1 MVFVSVP
8 SVDSA
13 ISDSRREAWAF
24 LSVVSDGPSAAL
36 VALVE
41 ELGVEEAA
49 AAVRDRVPVEG
60 LPLGSED
67 LRRGDRAAQFLEV
80 TEHLGGR
87 FVTPDDAEW
96 PRERFSALTGA
107 DGDDVSPLGLWVL
120 GTGSLHSDRGMIAIA
135 GSRASTAYGE
145 HVTSE
150 IAGDL
155 SATGWTVVSTGS
167 FGIASAAHRAALA
180 VGGATIA
187 VTAASIDR
195 AHPAAHQRMFRDIS
209 EHGGLVV
216 SEYPPTHS
224 VPSRHRSLAL
234 NRLIAALSQASVV
247 VETGWRGGSR
257 DILTWASKLGRPAL
271 AVPGPV
277 TSAASEGCHRAIRE
291 GHAALVTNSA
301 DVVAAIA

>member
-1 MVFVSVP
+1 MFVSVP
-8 SVDSA
+8 SVESA

-80 TEHLGGR
+80 TDRLGGR

-96 PRERFSALTGA
+96 PRERFSALAGA

-195 AHPAAHQRMFRDIS
+195 PHPAAHERMFRDIS

-216 SEYPPTHS
+216 SEYSPTHS

-257 DILTWASKLGRPAL
+257 DILTWASKLGQPAL

>member
-1 MVFVSVP
+1 MFVSVP

-195 AHPAAHQRMFRDIS
+195 AHPAAHERMFRDIS

>member
-8 SVDSA
+8 SVDRA

-49 AAVRDRVPVEG
+49 AAVRDGVPVEG
-60 LPLGSED
+60 FRLEPED
-67 LRRGDRAAQFLEV
+67 LRRGDRAAQFLEA
-80 TEHLGGR
+80 TERLGGR

-96 PRERFSALTGA
+96 PHDRFSALTGA
-107 DGDDVSPLGLWVL
+107 DGDDVSPLGLWTL

-180 VGGATIA
+180 VGGPTIA

-195 AHPAAHQRMFRDIS
+195 AHPAAHERMFRDIS

-224 VPSRHRSLAL
+224 APSRHRSLAL

>member
-13 ISDSRREAWAF
+13 IFDSRREAWAF

-195 AHPAAHQRMFRDIS
+195 AHPAAHERMFRDIS

-257 DILTWASKLGRPAL
+257 GILTWASKLGRPAL

>member
-13 ISDSRREAWAF
+13 IFDSRREAWAF

-49 AAVRDRVPVEG
+49 AAGRDRVPVEG

-195 AHPAAHQRMFRDIS
+195 AHPAAHERMFRDIS

>member
-1 MVFVSVP
+1 VVFVSVP

-13 ISDSRREAWAF
+13 IFDSRREAWAF

-195 AHPAAHQRMFRDIS
+195 AHPAAHERMFRDIS

>member
-1 MVFVSVP
+1 
-8 SVDSA
+8 
-13 ISDSRREAWAF
+13 
-24 LSVVSDGPSAAL
+24 
-36 VALVE
+36 
-41 ELGVEEAA
+41 
-49 AAVRDRVPVEG
+49 
-60 LPLGSED
+60 
-67 LRRGDRAAQFLEV
+67 
-80 TEHLGGR
+80 
-87 FVTPDDAEW
+87 
-96 PRERFSALTGA
+96 
-107 DGDDVSPLGLWVL
+107 
-120 GTGSLHSDRGMIAIA
+120 MIAIA

-195 AHPAAHQRMFRDIS
+195 PHPAAHERMFRDIS

-216 SEYPPTHS
+216 SEYSPTHS

-257 DILTWASKLGRPAL
+257 DILTWASKLGQPAL

>member
-13 ISDSRREAWAF
+13 IFDSRREAWAF

-195 AHPAAHQRMFRDIS
+195 LIPLHMSECSETSRSMAALWS
-209 EHGGLVV
+209 V
-216 SEYPPTHS
+216 STRPHTQS
-224 VPSRHRSLAL
+224 PSRHRSLAL